1 MRLWLAIVK
10 DTDERAITRPGRM
23 GGQAMVIEDAILE
36 KLRRL
41 PPAKQ
46 EEVLH
51 FVEDLEQATVPPRR
65 SLEGYFAHL
74 GVEITS
80 EDIAEARR
88 EMWGNFPRDDV

>member
-1 MRLWLAIVK
+1 MA
-10 DTDERAITRPGRM
+10 
-23 GGQAMVIEDAILE
+23 IEDAILE
-36 KLRRL
+36 ELRRL

-51 FVEDLEQATVPPRR
+51 FVEDLEEEAAPPRR
-65 SLEGYFAHL
+65 RSAEGLFAHL
-74 GVEITS
+74 GIDITS